1 MKNSKSVFALSV
13 AGVTL
18 ASAIGIASPAGAFN
32 FVYDKVTYDVTTHTG
47 SFNDLKSTLT
57 APNNAL
63 WGNPSLAEG
72 LAGVVKGDLGY
83 QPSPYDGQ
91 SVIGP
96 YFAYNNYDYAPTNY
110 FVVDAYNVRFNYYFG
125 NGYISVPEGLP
136 PGDTLVGQ
144 TLPNIT
150 YATATAVPEPLTML
164 GAITAAGFGV
174 AFKRKQNSKQEE

>member
-1 MKNSKSVFALSV
+1 
-13 AGVTL
+13 
-18 ASAIGIASPAGAFN
+18 
-32 FVYDKVTYDVTTHTG
+32 
-47 SFNDLKSTLT
+47 
-57 APNNAL
+57 L

-83 QPSPYDGQ
+83 QPSPYDEQ
-91 SVIGP
+91 SVMGP

-136 PGDTLVGQ
+136 PTSTLVGQ

-150 YATATAVPEPLTML
+150 FATATAVPEPLTIL
-164 GAITAAGFGV
+164 GSITATGFV
-174 AFKRKQNSKQEE
+174 AAFNRIRNKKEE